1 MGTGCRLAF
10 RRSGLGED
18 VIFVLLYIRLEDEA
32 RARRSG
38 ARTAE
43 MFAHFC
49 SHLSAWFLTL
59 HEKKLM
65 RPRKGEYEIKR

>member
-49 SHLSAWFLTL
+49 SHLSA
-59 HEKKLM
+59 
-65 RPRKGEYEIKR
+65 